1 MRSMAAPAAARM
13 SASGSTKLPS
23 GAFSTSAFSRFEDV
37 RKQALRQ
44 HLDGGEACRLV
55 AAVEI
60 GQGQAGC
67 HLAADAR
74 LVLGADALA
83 EQRGGLRVGRPQQ
96 LGDGVQADGG
106 VRVRQL
112 GAGHQALQHASQA
125 VVGADARQRVPR
137 RRADRLQRDRIEE
150 VGGRQRLVGGGRD
163 EDALIGGADDQA
175 IFEEG
180 AQDDARAGVAARDQ
194 LLDDR
199 FLVGEAGVAQAR
211 DEAGEIGGRGRC
223 GTAAGGAETASAGAG
238 AGASCAAAP
247 GEARRTTAASSA
259 AIRRHCPPP
268 TGNRSDTLTS
278 FPNRP
283 WSWCCS
289 CRTSG

>member
-23 GAFSTSAFSRFEDV
+23 GAFSTSAFSRL
-37 RKQALRQ
+37 RTSGRRPLRQ

-60 GQGQAGC
+60 GHGQAGL

-83 EQRGGLRVGRPQQ
+83 EQRGGLRVRRSQQ
-96 LGDGVQADGG
+96 LGDGVQADGRIG
-106 VRVRQL
+106 VRQL
-112 GAGHQALQHASQA
+112 GAGHQALQHAAQA
-125 VVGADARQRVPR
+125 VVGADAGQRVAR
-137 RRADRLQRDRIEE
+137 RRAGRLQRDGIDE
-150 VGGRQRLVGGGRD
+150 VDRRQRLIGGLRD

-180 AQDDARAGVAARDQ
+180 AQDDACAGVAARDQ

-199 FLVGEAGVAQAR
+199 FLVGVAGVAQAR
-211 DEAGEIGGRGRC
+211 DEAGEVGGRG
-223 GTAAGGAETASAGAG
+223 GGAGAAGAETASAGAA
-238 AGASCAAAP
+238 AGASWAAT
-247 GEARRTTAASSA
+247 GEAKRKTAASSA
-259 AIRRHCPPP
+259 AIRRHCPPTP
-268 TGNRSDTLTS
+268 GNPSFTPTS

-289 CRTSG
+289 CRT